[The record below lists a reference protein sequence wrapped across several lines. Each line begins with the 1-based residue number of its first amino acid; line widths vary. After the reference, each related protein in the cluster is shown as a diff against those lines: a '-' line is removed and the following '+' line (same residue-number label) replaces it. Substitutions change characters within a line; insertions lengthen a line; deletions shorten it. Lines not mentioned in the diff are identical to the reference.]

1 MHGTEHIGAHN
12 IAHFMGMTFHMD
24 TIYMT
29 LLSSAVVL
37 LIAVLATRNVKVIP
51 ESRWQNFI
59 EMIADAL
66 LEQVDNNIGPKGRK
80 VAPLIIT
87 LFIYLV
93 ISNWLGLVPGL
104 TSPTNDINCTLGL
117 AVMIVLTVNYLG
129 VMNKGFFGHFSHFV
143 KPNIIFLPINII
155 EEISKPITL
164 SARLFGNIFA
174 GEILIIILNMLAPYL
189 IPTVWLGF
197 SVFVGIVQAMIFT
210 IMSMTYFANALQD
223 HHE

>member
-1 MHGTEHIGAHN
+1 MHPHK
-12 IAHFMGMTFHMD
+12 IAHFLGMTFHMD

-29 LLSSAVVL
+29 LLSSVIVL
-37 LIAVLATRNVKVIP
+37 VLAILATRRVAVIP
-51 ESRWQNFI
+51 RSRWQLFI
-59 EMIADAL
+59 EMIVEAL
-66 LEQVDNNIGPKGRK
+66 LDQVDNNIGPKGRK

-93 ISNWLGLVPGL
+93 IANWLGLVPGM

-129 VMNKGFFGHFSHFV
+129 VANKGILGHFSHFI
-143 KPNIIFLPINII
+143 KPSIVFLPINII

-174 GEILIIILNMLAPYL
+174 GEILIVILGMLVPYV
-189 IPTVWLGF
+189 IPTAWLAF

-210 IMSMTYFANALQD
+210 IMSMTYLANALQD
-223 HHE
+223 NH